1 MTHYK
6 VNAETCYSI
15 FTKAES
21 SVSPAQSAHSSI
33 RSGID
38 QLGALCAKGEAT
50 QITSALQ
57 GAYNRVLTQNM
68 TTAEQRITKAVAG
81 DVERWRP
88 SRRAMRSWPIGAR
101 PARKTWVKC
110 ESRMVLNDDRDI

>member
-33 RSGID
+33 RSSVD
-38 QLGALCAKGEAT
+38 QLGALCAKGEAA

-68 TTAEQRITKAVAG
+68 TTQAVAG
-81 DVERWRP
+81 GRGAVAAIQEGDEIMANRSQASAKNVGEVRITDGFER
-88 SRRAMRSWPIGAR
+88 
-101 PARKTWVKC
+101 
-110 ESRMVLNDDRDI
+110 

>member
-1 MTHYK
+1 MAHYK

-21 SVSPAQSAHSSI
+21 SVSSAQSAHSSI
-33 RSGID
+33 RSGVD

-57 GAYNRVLTQNM
+57 GAYNRV
-68 TTAEQRITKAVAG
+68 
-81 DVERWRP
+81 RP
-88 SRRAMRSWPIGAR
+88 R
-101 PARKTWVKC
+101 T
-110 ESRMVLNDDRDI
+110 

>member
-6 VNAETCYSI
+6 VNAEICYSI

-21 SVSPAQSAHSSI
+21 SVSSAQSTHSSI
-33 RSGID
+33 RSGVD
-38 QLGALCAKGEAT
+38 QLGALCAKGEAA
-50 QITSALQ
+50 QITSALH

-81 DVERWRP
+81 GRAAVAAIQRGDEAMANQVEFDVRDVVGIRATDGFER
-88 SRRAMRSWPIGAR
+88 
-101 PARKTWVKC
+101 
-110 ESRMVLNDDRDI
+110 

>member
-1 MTHYK
+1 MAHYK

-33 RSGID
+33 RSGVD
-38 QLGALCAKGEAT
+38 QLGALCAKGEAA

-57 GAYNRVLTQNM
+57 GAYNRVLTQSM
-68 TTAEQRITKAVAG
+68 TAAEQRITKAVAG
-81 DVERWRP
+81 GRGAVAAIQEGDEIMANQSQTSAKNAGEVRITDGFER
-88 SRRAMRSWPIGAR
+88 
-101 PARKTWVKC
+101 
-110 ESRMVLNDDRDI
+110 

>member
-33 RSGID
+33 RSSVD
-38 QLGALCAKGEAT
+38 QLGALCAKGEAA

-81 DVERWRP
+81 GRGAVAAIQEGDKIMANRSQASAKNVGEVRITDGFER
-88 SRRAMRSWPIGAR
+88 
-101 PARKTWVKC
+101 
-110 ESRMVLNDDRDI
+110 

>member
-33 RSGID
+33 RSGVD
-38 QLGALCAKGEAT
+38 QLGALCAKGEAA

-57 GAYNRVLTQNM
+57 GAYNRV
-68 TTAEQRITKAVAG
+68 
-81 DVERWRP
+81 RP
-88 SRRAMRSWPIGAR
+88 
-101 PARKTWVKC
+101 RK
-110 ESRMVLNDDRDI
+110 

>member
-33 RSGID
+33 RSSVD
-38 QLGALCAKGEAT
+38 QLGALCAKGEAA

-68 TTAEQRITKAVAG
+68 TTAEQRITQAVAG
-81 DVERWRP
+81 GRGAVAAIQEGDEITANRSQASAKNVGEVRITDGFER
-88 SRRAMRSWPIGAR
+88 
-101 PARKTWVKC
+101 
-110 ESRMVLNDDRDI
+110 

>member
-33 RSGID
+33 RSGV
-38 QLGALCAKGEAT
+38 
-50 QITSALQ
+50 SAGRPVRQGRGHPDHVGVAGSLQ
-57 GAYNRVLTQNM
+57 SGSTQNM
-68 TTAEQRITKAVAG
+68 TTAEQRVTKAVAG
-81 DVERWRP
+81 ESGAVAAIQEGDEIMANRSQASAKNVGEVRITDGFER
-88 SRRAMRSWPIGAR
+88 
-101 PARKTWVKC
+101 
-110 ESRMVLNDDRDI
+110 